1 MKTVRIAIDSYRG
14 IQEFT
19 KIIGLYTNEFDLV
32 QGRYIVNAK
41 STMGILSLDISK
53 PLYLN
58 IRDAGASLDQII
70 ESLAPFIVEDDD
82 TFQEA

>member
-1 MKTVRIAIDSYRG
+1 MMKTVRIAIKSYTE
-14 IQEFT
+14 IQEFSQ
-19 KIIGLYTNEFDLV
+19 ILSNFANDFDLV

-58 IRDAGASLDQII
+58 IRDAGAHLPEILKALSSFLD
-70 ESLAPFIVEDDD
+70 EGEH
-82 TFQEA
+82 